1 MSPPVGKNEF
11 NWTTVAVVVNI
22 MLLVFGGGA
31 AYQNLNAGLEA
42 QRQAEQRIERDL
54 AQIRADA
61 VSREARLR
69 AVETGAAAVNEK
81 LSNIEAGISRIERQ
95 LTGGTP

>member
-1 MSPPVGKNEF
+1 MTPPIAKNEF
-11 NWTTVAVVVNI
+11 NWTTVAVIVNI
-22 MLLVFGGGA
+22 LLLVFGGGT
-31 AYQNLNAGLEA
+31 AYSNLSNGLEA

-81 LSNIEAGISRIERQ
+81 LFNIEAGISRIERQ
-95 LTGGTP
+95 LTGGIP